1 MKTLAILL
9 ASIFYTG
16 SSFAELSEN
25 QKLVINCDSVT
36 YEAYY
41 VEYDNGVIHL
51 KEKRS
56 RGQYVTTKVIEGE
69 NCSISAQIK
78 LSLDQ

>member
-1 MKTLAILL
+1 MKMLVILL
-9 ASIFYTG
+9 ATIFYAG
-16 SSFAELSEN
+16 SSHAELSEN
-25 QKLVINCDSVT
+25 QKLVINCDSGT

-41 VEYDNGVIHL
+41 VEYDNGAIHL

-69 NCSISAQIK
+69 NCSISIQTK
-78 LSLDQ
+78 LSSDQ